1 MEGEQN
7 NYFGDLSMGIVIFMI
22 GMIVGCFVGAFLIAL
37 IVTGHNSDDEIPDDT
52 DREK

>member
-1 MEGEQN
+1 MKGEQN
-7 NYFGDLSMGIVIFMI
+7 NYFGDMPMGIVIFMI

-52 DREK
+52 DSEE